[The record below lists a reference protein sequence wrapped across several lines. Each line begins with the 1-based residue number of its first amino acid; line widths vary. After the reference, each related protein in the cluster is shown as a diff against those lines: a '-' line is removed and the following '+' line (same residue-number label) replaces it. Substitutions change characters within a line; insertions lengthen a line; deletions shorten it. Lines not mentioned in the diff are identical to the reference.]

1 MWPTSIMMDTVSVY
15 YSFFLIY
22 RGVDLNRNFGY
33 KWGKVGLL
41 ENPQVKQQQNSELF
55 R

>member
-1 MWPTSIMMDTVSVY
+1 MRDTVSVLLFI
-15 YSFFLIY
+15 FFIIC

-41 ENPQVKQQQNSELF
+41 ENPQVKQ
-55 R
+55 